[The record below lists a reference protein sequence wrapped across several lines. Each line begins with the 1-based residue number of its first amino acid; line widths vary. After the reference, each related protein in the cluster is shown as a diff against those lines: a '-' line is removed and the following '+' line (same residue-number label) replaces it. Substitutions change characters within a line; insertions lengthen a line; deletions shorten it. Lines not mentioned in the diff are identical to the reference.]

1 MSKKLASLM
10 IRISAN
16 GAQAEKELKTLE
28 KKVNDFGK
36 SMQNFGKNMSKY
48 VTVPLTALAAAS
60 VKFADTQLQ
69 AEAKLLNALKGR
81 EDVQKRLMAQASELQ
96 SRSLL
101 GDEVI
106 IEQQAF
112 LAALGLSEQ
121 QISATI
127 EAAAQLSAALGIELT
142 SAVKN
147 LAKTYGGM
155 TGELGES
162 IPALKSL
169 TKEQLM
175 AGDAIKYVNDNY
187 KGFAE
192 TAANTGAGA
201 LVQLKNKL
209 GDLAEQIGVVLLPAL
224 DNLVSLLS
232 RLADWLAQMPESTR
246 KWVVG
251 IGAAVA
257 AVGPLLSGIGSLVRN
272 FDSLVALVPKLGSAL
287 TWLASHPIAIAITAF
302 ATLAL
307 KMYNAKKQ
315 HEEFMRQLKE
325 QDQQKRDAE
334 RQEKYNE
341 IYNEYSR
348 PIYSDEDIQAKIS
361 EVGSFWA
368 KLREKYKSDG
378 AIDSNDAHILN
389 LLYEEQRALNDVL
402 EARKRATEDAAAM
415 QKELNNTE
423 KEAVGIIGELQ
434 NKIKSLEDKKLLAT
448 SQKEIGG
455 INVELAKLN
464 QELDKIKNYTPP
476 KEIIKAESI
485 SLIRP
490 TFGVSGPEGSSL
502 LSSSPVLG
510 FDFEAW
516 KAKFFTMGDEMTQLV
531 NSLNGAL
538 SNAFG
543 NLASAMGEGIEA
555 AITGDEFKPMQK
567 LLLIVGDMLKQLG
580 SALVAYATALE
591 AFKKAF
597 ANPWV
602 ALGAGLAAIAAGS
615 AITGLAKKGIPKLA
629 TGGLAYAPTL
639 AVVGDNA
646 GATNDPEVVAPL
658 SKLRSY
664 MGGQRLEL
672 TGDIEWELRGDVLRA
687 VLNRE
692 NFRLSTLR

>member
-1 MSKKLASLM
+1 MSKKLASLI

-101 GDEVI
+101 GDEAI

-209 GDLAEQIGVVLLPAL
+209 GDLAEQIGVILLPAL
-224 DNLVSLLS
+224 DKLVSLLS

-246 KWVVG
+246 NWVVG

-257 AVGPLLSGIGSLVRN
+257 VIGPLLSGIGSLVRN

-325 QDQQKRDAE
+325 QYQQKRDAE

-348 PIYSDEDIQAKIS
+348 PIYSDEDIQAKIR
-361 EVGSFWA
+361 EVRSFWA
-368 KLREKYKSDG
+368 RLREEYKSDG
-378 AIDSNDAHILN
+378 VTDSNEAHILN
-389 LLYEEQRALNDVL
+389 LLYEEQRALIDVIN
-402 EARKRATEDAAAM
+402 ARKRAAEDAAAM
-415 QKELNNTE
+415 QRN
-423 KEAVGIIGELQ
+423 LQ
-434 NKIKSLEDKKLLAT
+434 DS
-448 SQKEIGG
+448 
-455 INVELAKLN
+455 NVEL
-464 QELDKIKNYTPP
+464 ERFTDYLDKIENFTASKD
-476 KEIIKAESI
+476 IVKATSI
-485 SLIRP
+485 SLAP
-490 TFGVSGPEGSSL
+490 LSFGVGGPK
-502 LSSSPVLG
+502 SSPLEES

-516 KAKFFTMGDEMTQLV
+516 KAKFFTMSDEMTQLV

-555 AITGDEFKPMQK
+555 AITGDEFKPMQR
-567 LLLIVGDMLKQLG
+567 LMLIIGDMLKQMG
-580 SALVAYATALE
+580 AALVAYATALE
-591 AFKKAF
+591 AFKEAF
-597 ANPWV
+597 KNPWV
-602 ALGAGLAAIAAGS
+602 ALGAGLVAIAAG
-615 AITGLAKKGIPKLA
+615 ATITGLAKKGIPKLA
-629 TGGLAYAPTL
+629 TGGIAYAPTL

-646 GATNDPEVVAPL
+646 GAANDPEVIAPL
-658 SKLRSY
+658 SKLRNY
-664 MGGQRLEL
+664 MGGQKLEL
-672 TGDIEWELRGDVLRA
+672 VGDIKWELRGDALRA
-687 VLNRE
+687 VLNRD
-692 NFRLSTLR
+692 NVRLKTLG

>member
-1 MSKKLASLM
+1 MNKKLASLI

-36 SMQNFGKNMSKY
+36 SMQNFGENMSKY

-101 GDEVI
+101 GDEAI

-142 SAVKN
+142 SAVRN

-209 GDLAEQIGVVLLPAL
+209 GDLAEQIGVILLPAL
-224 DNLVSLLS
+224 DKLVSLLS

-246 KWVVG
+246 NWVVG
-251 IGAAVA
+251 IGVAVA
-257 AVGPLLSGIGSLVRN
+257 AIGPLLSGVGSLVRN

-325 QDQQKRDAE
+325 QYQQKRDAE

-348 PIYSDEDIQAKIS
+348 PIYSDEDIQAKIR
-361 EVGSFWA
+361 EVRSFWA
-368 KLREKYKSDG
+368 RLREEYKSDG
-378 AIDSNDAHILN
+378 VTDSNEAHILN
-389 LLYEEQRALNDVL
+389 LLYEEQRALIDVIN
-402 EARKRATEDAAAM
+402 ARKRAAEDAAAM
-415 QKELNNTE
+415 QRN
-423 KEAVGIIGELQ
+423 LQ
-434 NKIKSLEDKKLLAT
+434 DS
-448 SQKEIGG
+448 
-455 INVELAKLN
+455 NVELERFTDN
-464 QELDKIKNYTPP
+464 LDKIENFTASKD
-476 KEIIKAESI
+476 IVKATSI
-485 SLIRP
+485 SLAP
-490 TFGVSGPEGSSL
+490 LSFGVGGPKGSPLEES
-502 LSSSPVLG
+502 

-516 KAKFFTMGDEMTQLV
+516 KAKFFTMRDEMIQLV
-531 NSLNGAL
+531 DSLNGAL

-555 AITGDEFKPMQK
+555 FWTEDEFLPLQRLM
-567 LLLIVGDMLKQLG
+567 LIIGDMLKQMG
-580 SALVAYATALE
+580 AALVAYATALD

-602 ALGAGLAAIAAGS
+602 ALSAGLAAIAAG
-615 AITGLAKKGIPKLA
+615 ATITGIAKDRIPKLA

-646 GATNDPEVVAPL
+646 GAANDPEVIAPL
-658 SKLRSY
+658 SKLRNY
-664 MGGQRLEL
+664 MGGQKLEL
-672 TGDIEWELRGDVLRA
+672 VGDIKWELRGDALRA
-687 VLNRE
+687 VLNRD
-692 NFRLSTLR
+692 NVRLKTLG

>member
-1 MSKKLASLM
+1 MSKKLASLI

-101 GDEVI
+101 GDEAI

-209 GDLAEQIGVVLLPAL
+209 GDLAEQIGVILLPAL
-224 DNLVSLLS
+224 DKLVSLLS

-246 KWVVG
+246 NWVVG

-257 AVGPLLSGIGSLVRN
+257 AIGPLLSGIGSLVRN

-325 QDQQKRDAE
+325 QYQQKRDAE

-348 PIYSDEDIQAKIS
+348 PIYSDEDIQAKIR
-361 EVGSFWA
+361 EVRSFWA
-368 KLREKYKSDG
+368 RLREEYKSDG
-378 AIDSNDAHILN
+378 VTDSNEAHILN
-389 LLYEEQRALNDVL
+389 LLYEEQRALIDVIN
-402 EARKRATEDAAAM
+402 ARKRAAEDAAAM
-415 QKELNNTE
+415 QRN
-423 KEAVGIIGELQ
+423 LQ
-434 NKIKSLEDKKLLAT
+434 DS
-448 SQKEIGG
+448 
-455 INVELAKLN
+455 NVEL
-464 QELDKIKNYTPP
+464 ERFTDYLDKIENFTASKD
-476 KEIIKAESI
+476 IVKATSI
-485 SLIRP
+485 SLAP
-490 TFGVSGPEGSSL
+490 LSFGVGGPKGSPLEES
-502 LSSSPVLG
+502 

-516 KAKFFTMGDEMTQLV
+516 KAKFFTMSDEMTQLV

-555 AITGDEFKPMQK
+555 AITGDEFKPMQR
-567 LLLIVGDMLKQLG
+567 LMLIIGDMLKQMG
-580 SALVAYATALE
+580 AALVAYATALE
-591 AFKKAF
+591 AFKEAF
-597 ANPWV
+597 KNPWV

-615 AITGLAKKGIPKLA
+615 VITGLAKKGIPKLA

-646 GATNDPEVVAPL
+646 GAANDPEVIAPL
-658 SKLRSY
+658 SKLRNY
-664 MGGQRLEL
+664 MGGQKLEL
-672 TGDIEWELRGDVLRA
+672 VGDIKWELRGDALRA
-687 VLNRE
+687 VLNRD
-692 NFRLSTLR
+692 NVRLKTLG

>member
-1 MSKKLASLM
+1 MSKKLASLI

-101 GDEVI
+101 GDEAI

-192 TAANTGAGA
+192 TSAKTGDGK
-201 LVQLKNKL
+201 LVQLMNKL
-209 GDLAEQIGVVLLPAL
+209 GDIAEKIGVILLPVLNEVVAIV
-224 DNLVSLLS
+224 DKIADYLLS
-232 RLADWLAQMPESTR
+232 LPDGAQKTI
-246 KWVVG
+246 VV
-251 IGAAVA
+251 IGAIA
-257 AVGPLLSGIGSLVRN
+257 AAIGPLTMG
-272 FDSLVALVPKLGSAL
+272 LGSILSTIKLISTTAPAAGRSI
-287 TWLASHPIAIAITAF
+287 ASAFGKGGPAFLAITAIIAMIVEF
-302 ATLAL
+302 NAAMGRAEQWSKEWKDKESADFRSNSDSAYKTAMDRYLGKAAPNL
-307 KMYNAKKQ
+307 PAAVQQAMTKDKGNVSAIEKMVA
-315 HEEFMRQLKE
+315 
-325 QDQQKRDAE
+325 DAE
-334 RQEKYNE
+334 VRVNALRHYL
-341 IYNEYSR
+341 
-348 PIYSDEDIQAKIS
+348 EDMSKLSQAERDFLNSLGYKGNYAANYRA
-361 EVGSFWA
+361 ELPYYEAQLDG
-368 KLREKYKSDG
+368 LR
-378 AIDSNDAHILN
+378 
-389 LLYEEQRALNDVL
+389 RALTDINSGNTMGDVAAKF
-402 EARKRATEDAAAM
+402 ETIATNASTAADTIA
-415 QKELNNTE
+415 EVE
-423 KEAVGIIGELQ
+423 KAIVKVG
-434 NKIKSLEDKKLLAT
+434 KIDTKGVK
-448 SQKEIGG
+448 
-455 INVELAKLN
+455 
-464 QELDKIKNYTPP
+464 
-476 KEIIKAESI
+476 
-485 SLIRP
+485 
-490 TFGVSGPEGSSL
+490 FGVGDPKGSPLEES
-502 LSSSPVLG
+502 

-602 ALGAGLAAIAAGS
+602 ALGEGLAAIAAGS
-615 AITGLAKKGIPKLA
+615 VITGLAKKGIPKLA

-646 GATNDPEVVAPL
+646 GAANDPEVIAPL
-658 SKLRSY
+658 SKLRNY
-664 MGGQRLEL
+664 MGGQKLEL
-672 TGDIEWELRGDVLRA
+672 VGDIKWELRGDALRA
-687 VLNRE
+687 VLNRD
-692 NFRLSTLR
+692 NVRLKTLG

>member
-1 MSKKLASLM
+1 MSKKLASLI

-101 GDEVI
+101 GDEAI

-209 GDLAEQIGVVLLPAL
+209 GDLAEQIGVILLPAL
-224 DNLVSLLS
+224 DKLVSLLS

-246 KWVVG
+246 NWVVG

-272 FDSLVALVPKLGSAL
+272 FDSIVAIIPKVGKAL
-287 TWLASHPIAIAITAF
+287 TFLVTTPVGLAVSAVGALIVAFTTFESKAERAIRLAKELEAIKEGGRKENEDYFYNLTMD
-302 ATLAL
+302 
-307 KMYNAKKQ
+307 MYNRPTTTNAQLEELKREYQGWIDSETNEDSKRNFQAQLRAVNDIISARSKAVEIEEQYNKKV
-315 HEEFMRQLKE
+315 E
-325 QDQQKRDAE
+325 Q
-334 RQEKYNE
+334 
-341 IYNEYSR
+341 
-348 PIYSDEDIQAKIS
+348 
-361 EVGSFWA
+361 EVGLIG
-368 KLREKYKSDG
+368 KLQQQ
-378 AIDSNDAHILN
+378 I
-389 LLYEEQRALNDVL
+389 
-402 EARKRATEDAAAM
+402 AA
-415 QKELNNTE
+415 
-423 KEAVGIIGELQ
+423 
-434 NKIKSLEDKKLLAT
+434 LEDKKLLAT
-448 SQKEIGG
+448 SQEEIGG

-516 KAKFFTMGDEMTQLV
+516 KAKFFTMRDEMIQLV
-531 NSLNGAL
+531 DSLNGAL

-555 AITGDEFKPMQK
+555 AITGDEFKPMQR
-567 LLLIVGDMLKQLG
+567 LMLIIGDMLKQMG
-580 SALVAYATALE
+580 TALVAYATALE
-591 AFKKAF
+591 AFKEAF
-597 ANPWV
+597 KNPWV

-615 AITGLAKKGIPKLA
+615 VITGLAKKGIPKLA

-646 GATNDPEVVAPL
+646 GAANDPEVIAPL
-658 SKLRSY
+658 SKLRNY
-664 MGGQRLEL
+664 MGGQKLEL
-672 TGDIEWELRGDVLRA
+672 VGDIKWELRGDALRA
-687 VLNRE
+687 VLNRD
-692 NFRLSTLR
+692 NVRLKTLG

>member
-1 MSKKLASLM
+1 MSKKLASLI

-60 VKFADTQLQ
+60 VKLADTQLQ

-101 GDEVI
+101 GDEAI
-106 IEQQAF
+106 IEQQVF

-209 GDLAEQIGVVLLPAL
+209 GDLAEQIGVILLPVL
-224 DNLVSLLS
+224 DKLVSLLS
-232 RLADWLAQMPESTR
+232 RLADWLVQMPESTR
-246 KWVVG
+246 NWVVG

-257 AVGPLLSGIGSLVRN
+257 AIGPLLSGVGSLVRN

-325 QDQQKRDAE
+325 QYQQERDAE

-348 PIYSDEDIQAKIS
+348 PIYSDEDIQAKIR
-361 EVGSFWA
+361 EVRSFWA
-368 KLREKYKSDG
+368 RLREEYKSDG
-378 AIDSNDAHILN
+378 VTDSNEAHILN
-389 LLYEEQRALNDVL
+389 LLYEEQRALIDVINT
-402 EARKRATEDAAAM
+402 RKRAAEDAAAM
-415 QKELNNTE
+415 QRS
-423 KEAVGIIGELQ
+423 LQ
-434 NKIKSLEDKKLLAT
+434 DS
-448 SQKEIGG
+448 
-455 INVELAKLN
+455 NVEL
-464 QELDKIKNYTPP
+464 ERFTDYLDKIENFTASKD
-476 KEIIKAESI
+476 IVKATSI
-485 SLIRP
+485 SLAP
-490 TFGVSGPEGSSL
+490 LSFGVGGPK
-502 LSSSPVLG
+502 SSPLEES

-516 KAKFFTMGDEMTQLV
+516 KAKFFTMSDEMTQLV

-555 AITGDEFKPMQK
+555 AITGDEFKPMQR
-567 LLLIVGDMLKQLG
+567 LMLIIGDMLKQMG
-580 SALVAYATALE
+580 AALVAYATALE
-591 AFKKAF
+591 AFKEAF
-597 ANPWV
+597 KNPWV
-602 ALGAGLAAIAAGS
+602 ALGAGLVAIAAG
-615 AITGLAKKGIPKLA
+615 ATITGLAKKGIPKLA
-629 TGGLAYAPTL
+629 TGGIAYAPTL

-646 GATNDPEVVAPL
+646 GAANDPEVIAPL
-658 SKLRSY
+658 SKLRNY
-664 MGGQRLEL
+664 MGGQKLEL
-672 TGDIEWELRGDVLRA
+672 VGDIKWELRGDALRA
-687 VLNRE
+687 VLNRD
-692 NFRLSTLR
+692 NVRLKTLG

>member
-1 MSKKLASLM
+1 MSKKLASL
-10 IRISAN
+10 IIKISAN

-81 EDVQKRLMAQASELQ
+81 EDVQKRLLAQASELQ

-101 GDEVI
+101 GDEAI

-209 GDLAEQIGVVLLPAL
+209 GDLAEQIGVILLPAL
-224 DNLVSLLS
+224 DKLVSLLS

-257 AVGPLLSGIGSLVRN
+257 AVGPLLSGIGSLVRS
-272 FDSLVALVPKLGSAL
+272 FDSIVAIIPKVGKAL
-287 TWLASHPIAIAITAF
+287 TFLVTTPVGLAVSAVGVLIAAFTTFESKAERAIR
-302 ATLAL
+302 LAKEL
-307 KMYNAKKQ
+307 EAIKEGGRKENEDYFYNLTMDMYNRPTTTNAQLEELKREYQGWIDSETNEDSKRNFQAQLRAINDIISARSKAVEIEDQYNKKV
-315 HEEFMRQLKE
+315 E
-325 QDQQKRDAE
+325 Q
-334 RQEKYNE
+334 
-341 IYNEYSR
+341 
-348 PIYSDEDIQAKIS
+348 
-361 EVGSFWA
+361 EVGLIG
-368 KLREKYKSDG
+368 KLQQQ
-378 AIDSNDAHILN
+378 I
-389 LLYEEQRALNDVL
+389 
-402 EARKRATEDAAAM
+402 AA
-415 QKELNNTE
+415 
-423 KEAVGIIGELQ
+423 
-434 NKIKSLEDKKLLAT
+434 LEDKKLLAT
-448 SQKEIGG
+448 SQEEIGG

-516 KAKFFTMGDEMTQLV
+516 KAKFFKMGDEATQLV

-567 LLLIVGDMLKQLG
+567 VLLIVGDMLKQLG
-580 SALVAYATALE
+580 SALVAYATAME
-591 AFKKAF
+591 AFKEALK
-597 ANPWV
+597 NPWA
-602 ALGAGLAAIAAGS
+602 ALAAGIAAIAAGA

-646 GATNDPEVVAPL
+646 GAANDPEVIAPL

-687 VLNRE
+687 LLNRD
-692 NFRLSTLR
+692 NLRLKTLG

>member
-1 MSKKLASLM
+1 MSKKLASLI

-16 GAQAEKELKTLE
+16 GAQAEKELRTLE

-60 VKFADTQLQ
+60 VKLADTQLQ

-101 GDEVI
+101 GDEAI

-112 LAALGLSEQ
+112 LAALGLSEE

-127 EAAAQLSAALGIELT
+127 EAAAQLSAALGIELS

-209 GDLAEQIGVVLLPAL
+209 GDLAEQIGVILLPAL
-224 DNLVSLLS
+224 DKLVSLLS

-257 AVGPLLSGIGSLVRN
+257 AIGPLLSGIGSLVRN

-348 PIYSDEDIQAKIS
+348 PIYSDADIQAKIR

-368 KLREKYKSDG
+368 RLREEYKSDG
-378 AIDSNDAHILN
+378 GIDSNDSHILN
-389 LLYEEQRALNDVL
+389 LLYEEQRALIDVAN
-402 EARKRATEDAAAM
+402 ARKRAAEDASAM
-415 QKELNNTE
+415 QRSLQGSNEEIRDQL
-423 KEAVGIIGELQ
+423 GLIGELQ
-434 NKIKSLEDKKLLAT
+434 QQIATLEDKKLLAT
-448 SQKEIGG
+448 SKEEIGE
-455 INVELAKLN
+455 INVELEKLN
-464 QELDKIKNYTPP
+464 KELDEIKNYKPIELIS
-476 KEIIKAESI
+476 KSEIISTKSV
-485 SLIRP
+485 
-490 TFGVSGPEGSSL
+490 TFGVGGPKKLPLEGVDIKDVKDESAEIS
-502 LSSSPVLG
+502 
-510 FDFEAW
+510 
-516 KAKFFTMGDEMTQLV
+516 DEMTALV
-531 NSLNGAL
+531 DNLNNAL
-538 SNAFG
+538 SSAFAE
-543 NLASAMGEGIEA
+543 LATTIGDGIEA
-555 AITGDEFKPMQK
+555 AITGDEFKPMQR
-567 LLLIVGDMLKQLG
+567 LLLIVGNMLKQMG
-580 SALVAYATALE
+580 SALVAYATSLE

-597 ANPWV
+597 NNPWV
-602 ALGAGLAAIAAGS
+602 ALAAGIAAIAAGS
-615 AITGLAKKGIPKLA
+615 VVVGIAKRGIPKLA
-629 TGGLAYAPTL
+629 TGGLAYSPTL

-646 GATNDPEVVAPL
+646 GATNDPEVIAPL

-664 MGGQRLEL
+664 MGGQQIEL
-672 TGDIEWELRGDVLRA
+672 TGDVKWELRGDVLRA
-687 VLNRE
+687 VLDRN
-692 NFRLSTLR
+692 NLRLKTLG